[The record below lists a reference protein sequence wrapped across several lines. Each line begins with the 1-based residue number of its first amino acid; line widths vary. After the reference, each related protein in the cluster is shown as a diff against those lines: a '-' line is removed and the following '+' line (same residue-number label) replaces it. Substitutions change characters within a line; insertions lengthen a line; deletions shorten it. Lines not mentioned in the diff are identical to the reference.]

1 LYFYHYQS
9 TESKKED
16 FRKYLEKSGVIDQ
29 LTRVLVGLYEE
40 PDKPAN
46 AIE

>member
-1 LYFYHYQS
+1 LLVYLKS
-9 TESKKED
+9 TEAKKEE
-16 FRKYLEKSGVIDQ
+16 FRKYLEKGGVIIQ
-29 LTRVLVGLYEE
+29 LTKVLVGLYEE

>member
-1 LYFYHYQS
+1 
-9 TESKKED
+9 
-16 FRKYLEKSGVIDQ
+16 LEKSGVVDQ

-46 AIE
+46 AIEYKSFDNFNFH